1 MGREDGRV
9 FAYCRVSTVEQ
20 DTAAQVAEI
29 RRARDVQDKRIV
41 CENISGAVPA
51 AERPLFAKLM
61 DRLEEGD
68 TLIVTKLDRL
78 GRNNIDVQQT
88 VERLQQTGVH
98 LLCLQLG
105 AVDLTSPAGRLQLQ
119 MMAAFAEFER
129 ALIAERM
136 TAGRIEAKAKGV
148 KFGRKA
154 VFDEATRAAIRAEFE
169 ADRNVSALARKYDT
183 NRTMIQRICADLRE
197 GGAAE

>member
-1 MGREDGRV
+1 MASDGRTY
-9 FAYCRVSTVEQ
+9 AYCRVSTVEQ
-20 DTAAQVAEI
+20 DTAAQVTEI
-29 RRARDVQDKRIV
+29 RKHRDVQDKRIV
-41 CENISGAVPA
+41 QENISGAVPA
-51 AERPLFAKLM
+51 AERPLLSKLL

-98 LLCLQLG
+98 LVCLQLG

-154 VFDEATRAAIRAEFE
+154 TFDEATRAAIRAEFE
-169 ADRNVSALARKYDT
+169 AERNVSALARKYET
-183 NRTMIQRICADLRE
+183 NRTMIQRICADLRD
-197 GGAAE
+197 GDDSAA